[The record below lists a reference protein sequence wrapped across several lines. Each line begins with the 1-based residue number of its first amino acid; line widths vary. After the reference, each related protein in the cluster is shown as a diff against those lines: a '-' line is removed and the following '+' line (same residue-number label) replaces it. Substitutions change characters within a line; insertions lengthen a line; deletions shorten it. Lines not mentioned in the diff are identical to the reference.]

1 MKEFIRGRVS
11 EIDRQTRVIQR
22 HRDPGDF
29 HKETESTFKLKN
41 DNRTFLAVGKELI
54 ETGDELA
61 FEYKNNNDGFFK
73 VFVCKNLTKSWVADF
88 GIMQDLM
95 LIKIVVFPLLLIT
108 SMASMVYVYYNHR
121 ELSGLGLFS
130 PFLLLLLSLF
140 GFTALVYLISKRRKI
155 KFIRKYNL

>member
-1 MKEFIRGRVS
+1 MKEFIRGKVS

-61 FEYKNNNDGFFK
+61 FEYKDNNDGFFK

-95 LIKIVVFPLLLIT
+95 LVKTVVFPLLLI
-108 SMASMVYVYYNHR
+108 ASMVYVYYNHR

-140 GFTALVYLISKRRKI
+140 GFIALVYLISKRRKI

>member
-61 FEYKNNNDGFFK
+61 FEYKDNNDGFFK

-95 LIKIVVFPLLLIT
+95 LIKMVVFPLLLIT
-108 SMASMVYVYYNHR
+108 SMVYVYYNHR

-140 GFTALVYLISKRRKI
+140 GFIALVYLISKRRKI

>member
-1 MKEFIRGRVS
+1 MKEFIRGKVS

-108 SMASMVYVYYNHR
+108 SMVYVYYNHR
-121 ELSGLGLFS
+121 ELSGLGFFS

-140 GFTALVYLISKRRKI
+140 GFIALVYLISKRRKI

>member
-108 SMASMVYVYYNHR
+108 SMVYVYYNHR